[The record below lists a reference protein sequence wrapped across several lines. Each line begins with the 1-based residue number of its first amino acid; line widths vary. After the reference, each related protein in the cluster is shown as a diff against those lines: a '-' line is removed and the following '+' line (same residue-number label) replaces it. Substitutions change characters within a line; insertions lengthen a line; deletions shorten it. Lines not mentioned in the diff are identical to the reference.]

1 MNTGKVLMGTLTAA
15 ALMSMVAASPAEA
28 QYRRRGGYGGAVA
41 AGVIGGLAVGAL
53 IAGATRPAYG
63 YGSGYGSGY
72 GYGYG
77 GPTYVADPYYA
88 PAYPR
93 CYRTWQ
99 PVYDSWGRY
108 AGERRVK
115 VCE

>member
-28 QYRRRGGYGGAVA
+28 QYRRRGYGGAVA
-41 AGVIGGLAVGAL
+41 AGVVGGLALGAL
-53 IAGATRPAYG
+53 FAGATRPAYG
-63 YGSGYGSGY
+63 YGY
-72 GYGYG
+72 GYYG

-99 PVYDSWGRY
+99 PAYDSWGRY
-108 AGERRVK
+108 LGERRVR
-115 VCE
+115 VCD